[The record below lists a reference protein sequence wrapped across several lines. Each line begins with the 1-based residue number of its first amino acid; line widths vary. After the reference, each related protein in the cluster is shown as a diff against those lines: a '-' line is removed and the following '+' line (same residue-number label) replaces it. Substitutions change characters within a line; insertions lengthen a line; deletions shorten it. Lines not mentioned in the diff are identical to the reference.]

1 MKKNQLIKQLQ
12 KIKGNPEIKMW
23 NGYVD
28 DWMNFHLVENILV
41 KETEEHIRFV
51 IEMQWKERNKT
62 WEIPPDIQQ
71 ELDAKVKY
79 RLETDEWE
87 TPNEFLRTQEDWD
100 KWYGKNVK
108 RTVFI
113 DAKTRGKK
121 SWDRLGDI
129 RY

>member
-1 MKKNQLIKQLQ
+1 MKKNQLIEQLQ

-41 KETEEHIRFV
+41 KETEEHIRFG

-62 WEIPPDIQQ
+62 WEIPPDIQN
-71 ELDAKVKY
+71 ELDAAVKY

-87 TPNEFLRTQEDWD
+87 TPNEFLQTKEDWD

-113 DAKTRGKK
+113 NAKTRGKK